1 MLGYVTFCY
10 VMICYVLLSSG
21 MYVCM
26 YGNVMLSYVM

>member
-26 YGNVMLSYVM
+26 VMLC